1 MVQTTPLLLP
11 GQRGKV
17 EKLFSRGDC
26 QKERQGMKRD
36 GVNSVARLVKKPM
49 LKSKRD
55 VLGAAALYR
64 PNGRLKAA
72 PPQCP
77 EHGVY
82 LTGKPGGNGREI
94 GRRGPRAQMQL

>member
-1 MVQTTPLLLP
+1 
-11 GQRGKV
+11 
-17 EKLFSRGDC
+17 
-26 QKERQGMKRD
+26 
-36 GVNSVARLVKKPM
+36 M

-82 LTGKPGGNGREI
+82 LTRKPRVNGREI
-94 GRRGPRAQMQL
+94 GRRGPRAQMQLRDGWKEQRSSCLKQA